1 MAVNKLLK
9 DVRKRK
15 SLLKIIANINWLT
28 VEKIFNMLVSLF
40 VGVWVARYLGP
51 DKYGAMN
58 YAVAFIALFAPL
70 SRLGL
75 DTIVVRNIVQ
85 NPEKKDEHLGTTLFL
100 KFVGSVVMF
109 VLAAVLINFLKTD
122 HPQIK
127 IYVLILAFGHIF
139 KSMDT
144 INLWF
149 QSQIQSKYTVFS
161 RSASLAIISL
171 MKIAFI
177 LTQSPLIAFIWT
189 LLIDMII
196 STVFLFLFYQAKG
209 EISIF
214 KWKMKI
220 SVLKDMMKDSW
231 PLMLSSIA
239 VLIYMR
245 IDQVMLGSMISSRAL
260 GIYSAAVKISEKWYF
275 IPIIIS
281 ISVFPAIVNA
291 KKRSE
296 KLYLS
301 RLQRLYD
308 LFTWFSISFALLITI
323 FSKHIIL
330 FLYGKDY
337 LQASPV
343 LSVHIWAG
351 VFVFL
356 AVASERYLIT
366 ENTTKISFYRNLLGA
381 VFNVILNVILIPSYG
396 MMGAAYATLFSYMV
410 SGYLSNIL
418 FKKSRK
424 IFFMFLKSLFPVHY
438 FKEIRNKFD

>member
-1 MAVNKLLK
+1 MPVKKLLK

-15 SLLKIIANINWLT
+15 GLLKIIANINWLT

-58 YAVAFIALFAPL
+58 YAVAFIALLATL

-75 DTIVVRNIVQ
+75 DTIVVRNIIQ
-85 NPEKKDEHLGTTLFL
+85 NPEKKDEYLGTTLFL
-100 KFVGSVVMF
+100 KFIGTVVMF
-109 VLAAVLINFLKTD
+109 ALAVTLINFIKTD

-127 IYVLILAFGHIF
+127 IFVLILAFGHIF
-139 KSMDT
+139 KSLDT

-149 QSQIQSKYTVFS
+149 QSQVQSKYTVFS
-161 RSASLAIISL
+161 RSVSLTIISL
-171 MKIAFI
+171 LKIAFI
-177 LTQSPLIAFIWT
+177 LTQSPLIAFIWA
-189 LLIDMII
+189 LMLDMII

-209 EISIF
+209 AISIF

-220 SVLKDMMKDSW
+220 SVLKDMLKDSW

-239 VLIYMR
+239 VIIYMR
-245 IDQVMLGSMISSRAL
+245 IDQVMLGSMISSKAL

-308 LFTWFSISFALLITI
+308 FFTWFSISFALIITI

-330 FLYGKDY
+330 FLYGRDY
-337 LQASPV
+337 LPASSV
-343 LSVHIWAG
+343 LSIHIWAG

-356 AVASERYLIT
+356 AIASERYLIT

-381 VFNVILNVILIPSYG
+381 VLNVILNVILIPSYG
-396 MMGAAYATLFSYMV
+396 IMGAAYATLFSYAV

-418 FKKSRK
+418 FRKSRK
-424 IFFMFLKSLFPVHY
+424 IFKMFLKSLFPIHY
-438 FKEIRNKFD
+438 LKKTLK